1 MWTERENGLQ
11 YRRPSWRGLQQWCW
25 EEEGGMHAGRL
36 QQQQQTMDAPRTQL
50 ACQYSVVR
58 TVECNYQPKPKT
70 PSLAVALTSLLLIC
84 SFQFRCAFQQPHT
97 RPYVRIVYS
106 LSWVFSK
113 EHRPT
118 GNELSSFRWLYHVSA
133 LMYHVTHDYEK
144 TCFICTVTRVQGFKF
159 VTFCHATA
167 YRTTYRPNRKS

>member
-1 MWTERENGLQ
+1 MLGGGRHACMQAGCSSSSKPWTH
-11 YRRPSWRGLQQWCW
+11 
-25 EEEGGMHAGRL
+25 HAHSL
-36 QQQQQTMDAPRTQL
+36 LVNNTVL
-50 ACQYSVVR
+50 SVVR

-84 SFQFRCAFQQPHT
+84 SFQFRSAFQQPHT

-133 LMYHVTHDYEK
+133 LRYHVTHDYEK
-144 TCFICTVTRVQGFKF
+144 TCFTCTVTRVQGFKF

-167 YRTTYRPNRKS
+167 